1 MTRAEDRSELAAKAR
16 LLRGLHAGPSMLVL
30 PNAWDAASAK
40 LFEAAGF
47 PAIATTSGGV
57 AMSLGFE
64 DHENAPP
71 DEMFAA
77 ARRIT
82 SAVSIPVTVDL
93 EAGYGLSP
101 DEFIERAIICGAAGF
116 NMEDTDHR
124 AGGLVPAE
132 KQAERIAAVKRATVA
147 AGVELVINARVDPLL
162 QRTGVV
168 EEQLEE
174 AVTRA
179 NLYLEAG
186 ADCVYPFG
194 WYDEAVTR
202 ALVQR
207 IRGPINVVAWRNPL
221 SLAQLAEIGVRR
233 VTFATGLFRDHLA
246 ALKET
251 AERIRTSAPTA
262 TG

>member
-1 MTRAEDRSELAAKAR
+1 
-16 LLRGLHAGPSMLVL
+16 MLVL

-64 DHENAPP
+64 DHENAPA

-82 SAVSIPVTVDL
+82 STVSIPVTVDL

-101 DEFIERAIICGAAGF
+101 EEFIERAITCGAAGF

-124 AGGLVPAE
+124 AGGLVPAG

-162 QRTGVV
+162 QRTGAV

-186 ADCVYPFG
+186 ADCAYPFG

-202 ALVQR
+202 ALVER

-233 VTFATGLFRDHLA
+233 VTFATGLFRDQFA

-251 AERIRTSAPTA
+251 AESIRASAPTA